1 MKPSASSSFFYLYS
15 NMCTLL
21 CTHICYIT
29 KKPLYLRK
37 RQKHISTMYTLTVRD
52 FRSNMASSF
61 DKVDAGER
69 VLIRR
74 KRQTYALIPVNDDD
88 LTITP
93 ELQARIEEAR
103 REHKEGR
110 TLTFKTASEAQR
122 WMDEL

>member
-1 MKPSASSSFFYLYS
+1 
-15 NMCTLL
+15 MCTLL

-93 ELQARIEEAR
+93 ELQSRINEAR
-103 REHKEGR
+103 QNYNSGNCTTCH
-110 TLTFKTASEAQR
+110 TAE
-122 WMDEL
+122 ELNDLLNSL

>member
-1 MKPSASSSFFYLYS
+1 M
-15 NMCTLL
+15 
-21 CTHICYIT
+21 
-29 KKPLYLRK
+29 RK

>member
-1 MKPSASSSFFYLYS
+1 M
-15 NMCTLL
+15 
-21 CTHICYIT
+21 
-29 KKPLYLRK
+29 RK

-74 KRQTYALIPVNDDD
+74 KRHTYALIPVNDDD

-110 TLTFKTASEAQR
+110 TLTFETASEAQR